1 MQQQWAFKLT
11 RLWGIDVYV
20 HYTFFL
26 LLLYFAWQGYSVKQ
40 SIFDAADGVLFI
52 CALFTCVTLHEY
64 GHALMARRFHIK
76 TQHITLLPIGGVAAI
91 EKTPDKPW
99 QEVLVA
105 TAGPAVNVVI
115 AVLIYA
121 WLRLNPQEYNA
132 QAIMQGDYPL
142 LIQLLMVNVFLAVF
156 NLIPAFPMDG
166 GRVLRA
172 LLATRLDMSQA
183 TAWATKI
190 GKVFAILFA
199 LYGVYSNNFILTFV
213 AIFLW
218 LGGHAENRSTQLREK
233 VKSLPLSQIMR
244 QQFYIAPPNEALE
257 SLLQKAEQYRQADF
271 PVGDSFTI
279 QGVVSY
285 KSMQKAL
292 GQNNQA
298 SVADCELASILTVNV
313 VCSIQSLVS
322 QLKANPHKMV
332 AVEEHGKIVGLIE
345 MQQVL
350 QLAQL

>member
-1 MQQQWAFKLT
+1 MRQQWAFKLT

-52 CALFTCVTLHEY
+52 CALFACVTLHEY

-105 TAGPAVNVVI
+105 IAGPAVNIVI
-115 AVLIYA
+115 AAAIYI
-121 WLRLNPQEYNA
+121 WLKINPQEYNA

-142 LIQLLMVNVFLAVF
+142 LIQLLIVNVFLAAF

-172 LLATRLDMSQA
+172 MLASRLDMSKA
-183 TAWATKI
+183 TMWATRI
-190 GKVFAILFA
+190 GKLFAILFA
-199 LYGVYSNNFILTFV
+199 LYGVYTNNFILTLV
-213 AIFLW
+213 AVFLW
-218 LGGHAENRSTQLREK
+218 LGGHAENRATQLREK

-244 QQFYIAPPNEALE
+244 RQFYVASPTEPLQ
-257 SLLQKAEQYRQADF
+257 SLLQRAEQYRQADF
-271 PVGDSFTI
+271 PVGDSFHI

-285 KSMQKAL
+285 KSMQQAL
-292 GQNNQA
+292 NQNAQA
-298 SVADCELASILTVNV
+298 AVSDCEISKVLTVNV
-313 VCSIQSLVS
+313 DCSIQALVS
-322 QLKANPHKMV
+322 QLKTNPHKMV
-332 AVEEHGKIVGLIE
+332 AVEEHGKVVGLVD